1 MRLLQFT
8 FIEISIA
15 KCRTKKKENTVCFVY
30 IDTCV
35 PWRAI
40 ETKNISVFCVK
51 KNKRKKY
58 KNSVCF
64 VYIDTCAPWMA
75 IENFFLNF
83 VSFVD

>member
-51 KNKRKKY
+51 KKKRKQIQKQ
-58 KNSVCF
+58 SVFC
-64 VYIDTCAPWMA
+64 VH
-75 IENFFLNF
+75 
-83 VSFVD
+83 